1 MPINVHSYPGERTVY
16 TNILVALDGS
26 EASQRALVRAVD
38 EAEKGNATV
47 QAVYVIE
54 TSLFSSLPMDNT
66 VEIMYRV
73 LEKEGKTV
81 LEKAEEYG
89 IEKGIPFFTHL
100 KQGHAGSEI
109 VSLAEQAG
117 SDLIVVGS
125 HGKSNIDRLLIGSV
139 SSFVV
144 NHSKVSVMVVRS

>member
-1 MPINVHSYPGERTVY
+1 MVIGGKTVF

-26 EASQRALVRAVD
+26 EASQRALIRAVD
-38 EAEKGNATV
+38 EAGIWNARI
-47 QAVYVIE
+47 QAIYVVE

-81 LEKAEEYG
+81 LEKAETYG
-89 IEKGIPFFTHL
+89 ADKGITVFTHL

-109 VSLAEQAG
+109 ISLAEQEG

-125 HGKSNIDRLLIGSV
+125 HGKSNIDRLLLGSV

-144 NHSKVSVMVVRS
+144 THGKVSTMVVRS

>member
-1 MPINVHSYPGERTVY
+1 VY

-26 EASQRALVRAVD
+26 EASQRALIRAVD
-38 EAEKGNATV
+38 EAEIWNATV

-66 VEIMYRV
+66 VEIMYHV

-144 NHSKVSVMVVRS
+144 THSKVSVMVVRS